1 MRSTKEELVRK
12 GVLMPD
18 GTDKNQDSKINVF
31 LRNLPDVEESL
42 SVPSFVSF
50 RFSSGLHEKGKRNKY
65 RCGQRTVRLAV
76 VASSK
81 ARSLRAQAQQIKT
94 ETKTFEKREKD

>member
-1 MRSTKEELVRK
+1 MLN
-12 GVLMPD
+12 LC
-18 GTDKNQDSKINVF
+18 VF
-31 LRNLPDVEESL
+31 LYSPCLFRL
-42 SVPSFVSF
+42 FVCF

-94 ETKTFEKREKD
+94 ETKTFEKRERKTEVREQALPSSHHGNQL